1 MNDKQALA
9 QIVLDELLKHY
20 GTPKWTKLDGVS
32 ELVSTILSQNTNDGN
47 RDLAYSRLRVRFR
60 TWEDVRDADPEA
72 VIDAI
77 RPAGL
82 ANQKGPRIQAA
93 LSHITRQRGKLNI
106 DFLAEL
112 PVKEAQ
118 KWLMSIHGVGPKT
131 TAIVLLFC
139 YNMRVFP
146 VDTHVHRVSGR
157 IGMIGPKV
165 TADEAHEIM
174 NDLCPVG
181 AQGPFHLNIIYHGR
195 EICHARKPECER
207 CPLTPWCEHF
217 KQNKQ

>member
-131 TAIVLLFC
+131 TA
-139 YNMRVFP
+139 
-146 VDTHVHRVSGR
+146 
-157 IGMIGPKV
+157 
-165 TADEAHEIM
+165 DEAHEIM
-174 NDLCPVG
+174 KDLCPVG